1 MLLERDRKLFHL
13 FAVISIALSLLV
25 CIPLSLAKVTLFE
38 IILKYMVI
46 PCAIAVFT
54 FMGWAAKYRSYRPAA
69 KFTTIVTYVPLFTY
83 SVAIVFNTLVL
94 LVRQSQVYGTVKYN
108 VLLIGLA
115 AILVLMLALSQVYS
129 KFVVKFSKN
138 EALVA
143 DGIFAILALAYTI
156 GGASIAFEYRAF
168 GGFESKSV
176 FFIIIPVILGLAAAW
191 LHILL
196 INNANEKNA
205 EYVVK
210 DRQELYDLWEEN
222 CLTAKKIYE
231 AARENILESLLNY
244 NLDELGFEE
253 VDSIDEVIEEVEQT
267 EPVSAVNEE
276 LENKVK
282 ELELANEDLNNQ
294 NEKLENQNEE
304 LENQNKELNEQNK
317 ALKEQLDE
325 VLAVIATS
333 KDMIVDTLQKCA
345 DNDADLI
352 MDSLQHSL
360 DVIKSEREAV
370 AESRQKLEEEVAAK
384 KAEIQAKLDAH
395 AEQVALEAKL
405 KAEAEEKARLEAERR
420 AKEAEERAKEKKP
433 IEPDFVKVV
442 EFAVSVGKDRDD
454 IELSVNDK
462 QTMYKFLHDG
472 TAFITLQKTNNDYR
486 ISFLAKT
493 DEMRELLYQYNG
505 VISFDKV
512 VEFDKAKYSVQQ
524 LKAVYKGDETLAIEV
539 VENLLTNSL
548 AVLLEAEE
556 LEAQAIAKEQAAKER
571 AKLAEQALREK
582 ERALAKEEAKRQK
595 ELQKAEEQALKEKE
609 NSDEANPEEAA

>member
-25 CIPLSLAKVTLFE
+25 CIPYSLAKVTLFE
-38 IILKYMVI
+38 IIVKYMVI
-46 PCAIAVFT
+46 PCAIGVLT
-54 FMGWAAKYRSYRPAA
+54 FICWSGKYRSYRPAV
-69 KFTTIVTYVPLFTY
+69 KFTTIVTYTPLFSYTA
-83 SVAIVFNTLVL
+83 AILFNTLLL
-94 LVRQSQVYGTVKYN
+94 LVRNTSVYSQLKFN
-108 VLLIGLA
+108 LLVMGLA
-115 AILVLMLALSQVYS
+115 AVLVLVIALAHVYS
-129 KFVVKFSKN
+129 KFVIKFSKN

-143 DGIFAILALAYTI
+143 DGIFAVLALAYTI
-156 GGASIAFEYRAF
+156 GGASIAFDYRAI
-168 GGFESKSV
+168 GGLEFKSV
-176 FFIIIPVILGLAAAW
+176 LYILIPLILGAAAAW
-191 LHILL
+191 LHVLI
-196 INNANEKNA
+196 INNANEQKQ

-210 DRQELYDLWEEN
+210 SRQELYQLWEEN

-244 NLDELGFEE
+244 NLEDLGFEE
-253 VDSIDEVIEEVEQT
+253 VEAVEEPVEEV
-267 EPVSAVNEE
+267 AVAADPE
-276 LENKVK
+276 LENKVN
-282 ELELANEDLNNQ
+282 ELEAEKEVLVGQNN
-294 NEKLENQNEE
+294 
-304 LENQNKELNEQNK
+304 ELNEQNQSLEERINALEEQNK

-345 DNDADLI
+345 DNDTDLI

-370 AESRQKLEEEVAAK
+370 AESRQKLEAEIEAQ

-395 AEQVALEAKL
+395 AEKVALEEKA
-405 KAEAEEKARLEAERR
+405 KAEAEEKARLDAERR

-433 IEPDFVKVV
+433 IEPDFAKVV

-472 TAFITLQKTNNDYR
+472 TAFIALQKTNNDYR

-493 DEMRELLYQYNG
+493 EAMRELLYQYNG
-505 VISFDKV
+505 VVSFDKV
-512 VEFDKAKYSVQQ
+512 VEFEKAKYTVQQ
-524 LKAVYKGDETLAIEV
+524 LKAVYKGDESLSIEV
-539 VENLLTNSL
+539 VQEFLTNSI

-582 ERALAKEEAKRQK
+582 ERAVAKEEAKRQK
-595 ELQKAEEQALKEKE
+595 ELQKAQEEAEKEQA
-609 NSDEANPEEAA
+609 APEEAA

>member
-25 CIPLSLAKVTLFE
+25 CIPYSLAKVTLFE
-38 IILKYMVI
+38 IIVKYMVI
-46 PCAIAVFT
+46 PCAIGVLT
-54 FMGWAAKYRSYRPAA
+54 FICWSGKYRSYRPAV
-69 KFTTIVTYVPLFTY
+69 KFTTIVTYTPLFSYTA
-83 SVAIVFNTLVL
+83 AILFNTLLL
-94 LVRQSQVYGTVKYN
+94 LVRNTSVYSQLKFN
-108 VLLIGLA
+108 LLVMGLA
-115 AILVLMLALSQVYS
+115 AVLVLVIALAHVYS
-129 KFVVKFSKN
+129 KFVIKFSKN

-143 DGIFAILALAYTI
+143 DGIFAVLALAYTI
-156 GGASIAFEYRAF
+156 GGASIAFDYRAI
-168 GGFESKSV
+168 GGLEFKSV
-176 FFIIIPVILGLAAAW
+176 LYILIPLILGAAAAW
-191 LHILL
+191 LHVLI
-196 INNANEKNA
+196 INNANEQKQ

-210 DRQELYDLWEEN
+210 SRQELYQLWEEN

-244 NLDELGFEE
+244 NLEELGFEE
-253 VDSIDEVIEEVEQT
+253 VEAVEEPVEEV
-267 EPVSAVNEE
+267 AVAADPE
-276 LENKVK
+276 LENKVN
-282 ELELANEDLNNQ
+282 ELEAEKEALVGQNN
-294 NEKLENQNEE
+294 
-304 LENQNKELNEQNK
+304 ELNEQNQSLEERMNALEEQNK

-345 DNDADLI
+345 DNDTDLI

-370 AESRQKLEEEVAAK
+370 AESRQKLEAEIEAQ

-395 AEQVALEAKL
+395 AEKVALEEKA
-405 KAEAEEKARLEAERR
+405 KAEALEKARLDAERR

-433 IEPDFVKVV
+433 IEPDFAKVV

-472 TAFITLQKTNNDYR
+472 TAFIALQKTNNDYR

-493 DEMRELLYQYNG
+493 EAMRELLYQYNG
-505 VISFDKV
+505 IVSFDKV
-512 VEFDKAKYSVQQ
+512 VEFEKAKYTVQQ
-524 LKAVYKGDETLAIEV
+524 LKAVYKGDESLAIEV
-539 VENLLTNSL
+539 VQELLTNSL

-595 ELQKAEEQALKEKE
+595 ELQKAQEEAEKEQA
-609 NSDEANPEEAA
+609 APEEAA

>member
-25 CIPLSLAKVTLFE
+25 CIPYSLTKVTLFE
-38 IILKYMVI
+38 IIVKYMVI
-46 PCAIAVFT
+46 PCAIGVLT
-54 FMGWAAKYRSYRPAA
+54 FICWSGKYRSYRPAV
-69 KFTTIVTYVPLFTY
+69 KFTTVVTYTPLFSYTA
-83 SVAIVFNTLVL
+83 AILFNTLLL
-94 LVRQSQVYGTVKYN
+94 LVRNTSVYSQLKFN
-108 VLLIGLA
+108 LLVMGLA
-115 AILVLMLALSQVYS
+115 AVLVLVIALAHVYS
-129 KFVVKFSKN
+129 KFVIKFSKN

-143 DGIFAILALAYTI
+143 DGIFAVLALAYTI
-156 GGASIAFEYRAF
+156 GGASIAFDYRAI
-168 GGFESKSV
+168 GGLEFKSV
-176 FFIIIPVILGLAAAW
+176 LYILIPLILGAAAAW
-191 LHILL
+191 LHVLI
-196 INNANEKNA
+196 INNANEQKQ

-210 DRQELYDLWEEN
+210 SRQELYQLWEEN

-244 NLDELGFEE
+244 NLEELGFEE
-253 VDSIDEVIEEVEQT
+253 VEAVEEPVEEV
-267 EPVSAVNEE
+267 AVAADPE
-276 LENKVK
+276 LENKVN
-282 ELELANEDLNNQ
+282 ELEAEKEALVGQNN
-294 NEKLENQNEE
+294 
-304 LENQNKELNEQNK
+304 ELNEQNQSLEERINALEEQNK

-345 DNDADLI
+345 DNDTDLI

-370 AESRQKLEEEVAAK
+370 AESRQKLEAEIEAQ

-395 AEQVALEAKL
+395 AEKVALEEKA
-405 KAEAEEKARLEAERR
+405 KAEAEEKARLDAERR

-433 IEPDFVKVV
+433 IEPDFAKVV

-472 TAFITLQKTNNDYR
+472 TAFIALQKTNNDYR

-493 DEMRELLYQYNG
+493 EAMRELLYQYNG
-505 VISFDKV
+505 IVSFDKV
-512 VEFDKAKYSVQQ
+512 VEFEKAKYTVQQ
-524 LKAVYKGDETLAIEV
+524 LKAVYKGDESLSIEV
-539 VENLLTNSL
+539 VQELLTNSL

-595 ELQKAEEQALKEKE
+595 ELQKAQEEAEKEQA
-609 NSDEANPEEAA
+609 APEEAA

>member
-1 MLLERDRKLFHL
+1 MINKVEITNVNTSKL
-13 FAVISIALSLLV
+13 
-25 CIPLSLAKVTLFE
+25 P
-38 IILKYMVI
+38 
-46 PCAIAVFT
+46 
-54 FMGWAAKYRSYRPAA
+54 
-69 KFTTIVTYVPLFTY
+69 
-83 SVAIVFNTLVL
+83 VL
-94 LVRQSQVYGTVKYN
+94 T
-108 VLLIGLA
+108 
-115 AILVLMLALSQVYS
+115 
-129 KFVVKFSKN
+129 N
-138 EALVA
+138 EQ
-143 DGIFAILALAYTI
+143 
-156 GGASIAFEYRAF
+156 
-168 GGFESKSV
+168 KQ
-176 FFIIIPVILGLAAAW
+176 
-191 LHILL
+191 
-196 INNANEKNA
+196 

-210 DRQELYDLWEEN
+210 SRQELYQLWEEN

-244 NLDELGFEE
+244 NLEELGFEE
-253 VDSIDEVIEEVEQT
+253 VEAVEEPVEEV
-267 EPVSAVNEE
+267 AVAADPE
-276 LENKVK
+276 LENKVN
-282 ELELANEDLNNQ
+282 ELEAEKEVLVGQNN
-294 NEKLENQNEE
+294 
-304 LENQNKELNEQNK
+304 ELNEQNQSLEERINALEEQNK

-345 DNDADLI
+345 DNDTDLI

-370 AESRQKLEEEVAAK
+370 AESRQKLEAEIEAQ

-433 IEPDFVKVV
+433 IEPDFAKVV

-472 TAFITLQKTNNDYR
+472 TAFIALQKTNNDYR

-493 DEMRELLYQYNG
+493 EAMRELLYQYNG
-505 VISFDKV
+505 VVSFDKV
-512 VEFDKAKYSVQQ
+512 VEFEKAKYTVQQ
-524 LKAVYKGDETLAIEV
+524 LKAVYKGDESLSIEV
-539 VENLLTNSL
+539 VQEFLTNSI

-582 ERALAKEEAKRQK
+582 ERAVAKEEAKRQK
-595 ELQKAEEQALKEKE
+595 ELQKAQEEAEKEQA
-609 NSDEANPEEAA
+609 APEEAA

>member
-25 CIPLSLAKVTLFE
+25 CIPYSLAKVTLFE
-38 IILKYMVI
+38 IIVKYMVI
-46 PCAIAVFT
+46 PCAIGVFT
-54 FMGWAAKYRSYRPAA
+54 FICWSGKYRSYRPAV
-69 KFTTIVTYVPLFTY
+69 KFTTIVTYTPLFSYTA
-83 SVAIVFNTLVL
+83 AILFNTLLL
-94 LVRQSQVYGTVKYN
+94 LVRNTSVYSQLKYN
-108 VLLIGLA
+108 LLIMGLA
-115 AILVLMLALSQVYS
+115 AVLVLIIALAHIYS
-129 KFVVKFSKN
+129 KFVIKFSKN
-138 EALVA
+138 EALIA
-143 DGIFAILALAYTI
+143 DCIFAVLALAYTI
-156 GGASIAFEYRAF
+156 GGASIAFDYRAI
-168 GGFESKSV
+168 GGLEFKSV
-176 FFIIIPVILGLAAAW
+176 LYILIPLILGAAAAW
-191 LHILL
+191 LHVLI
-196 INNANEKNA
+196 INNANEQKQ

-210 DRQELYDLWEEN
+210 SRQELYQLWEEN

-244 NLDELGFEE
+244 NLEELGFEE
-253 VDSIDEVIEEVEQT
+253 VEAVEEPVEEVIVEKD
-267 EPVSAVNEE
+267 PE
-276 LENKVK
+276 LENKVN
-282 ELELANEDLNNQ
+282 ELEAEKEALVGQNN
-294 NEKLENQNEE
+294 
-304 LENQNKELNEQNK
+304 ELNEQNQSLEERINALEEQNK
-317 ALKEQLDE
+317 SLKEQLDE

-360 DVIKSEREAV
+360 DVIKSEREAI
-370 AESRQKLEEEVAAK
+370 AESRQKLVAEIEAQ

-395 AEQVALEAKL
+395 AEKVALEEKA
-405 KAEAEEKARLEAERR
+405 KAEAEEKARLDAERR

-433 IEPDFVKVV
+433 IEPDFAKVV

-454 IELSVNDK
+454 VELSVNDK

-472 TAFITLQKTNNDYR
+472 TAFIALQKTNNDYR

-493 DEMRELLYQYNG
+493 EAMRELLYQYNG

-512 VEFDKAKYSVQQ
+512 VEFEKAKYSVQQ
-524 LKAVYKGDETLAIEV
+524 LKAVYKGDESLAIEV
-539 VENLLTNSL
+539 VQELLTNSL

-595 ELQKAEEQALKEKE
+595 ELQKAQEEAEKQQA
-609 NSDEANPEEAA
+609 APEEAA

>member
-25 CIPLSLAKVTLFE
+25 CIPYSLAKVTLFE
-38 IILKYMVI
+38 IIVKYMVI
-46 PCAIAVFT
+46 PCVIGVLT
-54 FMGWAAKYRSYRPAA
+54 FICWSGKYRSYRPAV
-69 KFTTIVTYVPLFTY
+69 KFTTIVTYTPLFSYTA
-83 SVAIVFNTLVL
+83 AILFNTLLL
-94 LVRQSQVYGTVKYN
+94 LVRNTSVYSQLKFN
-108 VLLIGLA
+108 LLVMGLA
-115 AILVLMLALSQVYS
+115 AVLVLVIALAHVYS
-129 KFVVKFSKN
+129 KFVIKFSKN

-143 DGIFAILALAYTI
+143 DGIFAVLALAYTI
-156 GGASIAFEYRAF
+156 GGASIAFDYRAI
-168 GGFESKSV
+168 GGLEFKSV
-176 FFIIIPVILGLAAAW
+176 LYILIPLILGAAAAW
-191 LHILL
+191 LHVLI
-196 INNANEKNA
+196 INNANEQKQ

-210 DRQELYDLWEEN
+210 SRQELYQLWEEN

-244 NLDELGFEE
+244 NLEKLGFEE
-253 VDSIDEVIEEVEQT
+253 VEAVEEPVEEV
-267 EPVSAVNEE
+267 AVAADPE
-276 LENKVK
+276 LENKV
-282 ELELANEDLNNQ
+282 N
-294 NEKLENQNEE
+294 KLEAEKEALVGQN
-304 LENQNKELNEQNK
+304 NELNEQNQSLEERINALEEQNK

-370 AESRQKLEEEVAAK
+370 AESRQKLEAEIEAQ

-395 AEQVALEAKL
+395 AEKVALEEKA
-405 KAEAEEKARLEAERR
+405 KAEAEEKARLDAERR

-433 IEPDFVKVV
+433 IEPDFAKVV

-472 TAFITLQKTNNDYR
+472 TAFIALQKTNNDYR

-493 DEMRELLYQYNG
+493 EAMRELLYQYNG
-505 VISFDKV
+505 IVSFDKV
-512 VEFDKAKYSVQQ
+512 VEFEKAKYTVQQ
-524 LKAVYKGDETLAIEV
+524 LKAVYKGDESLSIEV
-539 VENLLTNSL
+539 VQELLTNSL

-595 ELQKAEEQALKEKE
+595 ELQKAQEEAEKEQA
-609 NSDEANPEEAA
+609 APEEAA

>member
-25 CIPLSLAKVTLFE
+25 CIPYSLAKVTLFE
-38 IILKYMVI
+38 IIVKYMVI
-46 PCAIAVFT
+46 PCAIGVLT
-54 FMGWAAKYRSYRPAA
+54 FICWSGKYRSYRPAV
-69 KFTTIVTYVPLFTY
+69 KFTTIVTYTPLFSYTA
-83 SVAIVFNTLVL
+83 AILFNTLLL
-94 LVRQSQVYGTVKYN
+94 LVRNTSVYSQLKFN
-108 VLLIGLA
+108 LLVMGLA
-115 AILVLMLALSQVYS
+115 AVLVLVIALAHVYS
-129 KFVVKFSKN
+129 KFVIKFSKN

-143 DGIFAILALAYTI
+143 DGIFAVLALAYTI
-156 GGASIAFEYRAF
+156 GGASIAFDYRAI
-168 GGFESKSV
+168 GGLEFKSV
-176 FFIIIPVILGLAAAW
+176 LYILIPLILGAAAAW
-191 LHILL
+191 LHVLI
-196 INNANEKNA
+196 INNANEQKQ

-210 DRQELYDLWEEN
+210 SRQELYQLWEEN

-244 NLDELGFEE
+244 NLEELGFEE
-253 VDSIDEVIEEVEQT
+253 VEAVEEPVEEV
-267 EPVSAVNEE
+267 AVAADPE
-276 LENKVK
+276 LENKVN
-282 ELELANEDLNNQ
+282 ELEAEKEALVGQNN
-294 NEKLENQNEE
+294 
-304 LENQNKELNEQNK
+304 ELNEQNQSLEERINALEEQNK

-345 DNDADLI
+345 DNDTDLI

-370 AESRQKLEEEVAAK
+370 AESRQKLEAEIEAQ

-395 AEQVALEAKL
+395 AEKVALEEKA
-405 KAEAEEKARLEAERR
+405 KAEAEEKARLDAERR

-433 IEPDFVKVV
+433 IEPDFAKVV

-472 TAFITLQKTNNDYR
+472 TAFIALQKTNNDYR

-493 DEMRELLYQYNG
+493 EEMRELLYQYNG
-505 VISFDKV
+505 IVSFDKV
-512 VEFDKAKYSVQQ
+512 VEFEKAKYTVQQ
-524 LKAVYKGDETLAIEV
+524 LKAVYKGDESLSIEV
-539 VENLLTNSL
+539 VQEFLTNSL

-595 ELQKAEEQALKEKE
+595 ELQKAQEEAEKEQA
-609 NSDEANPEEAA
+609 APEEAA

>member
-25 CIPLSLAKVTLFE
+25 CIPYSLAKVTLFE
-38 IILKYMVI
+38 IIVKYMVI
-46 PCAIAVFT
+46 PCAIGVLT
-54 FMGWAAKYRSYRPAA
+54 FICWSGKYRSYRPAV
-69 KFTTIVTYVPLFTY
+69 KFTTIVTYTPLFSYTA
-83 SVAIVFNTLVL
+83 AILFNTLLL
-94 LVRQSQVYGTVKYN
+94 LVRNTSVYSQLKFN
-108 VLLIGLA
+108 LLVMGLA
-115 AILVLMLALSQVYS
+115 AVLVLVIALAHVYS
-129 KFVVKFSKN
+129 KFVIKFSKN

-143 DGIFAILALAYTI
+143 DGIFAVLALAYTI
-156 GGASIAFEYRAF
+156 GGASIAFDYRAI
-168 GGFESKSV
+168 GGLEFKSV
-176 FFIIIPVILGLAAAW
+176 LYILIPLILGAAAAW
-191 LHILL
+191 LHVLI
-196 INNANEKNA
+196 INNANEQKQ

-210 DRQELYDLWEEN
+210 SRQELYQLWEEN

-244 NLDELGFEE
+244 NLEELGFEE
-253 VDSIDEVIEEVEQT
+253 VEAVEEPVEEV
-267 EPVSAVNEE
+267 AVAADPE
-276 LENKVK
+276 LENKVN
-282 ELELANEDLNNQ
+282 ELEAEKEALVGQNN
-294 NEKLENQNEE
+294 
-304 LENQNKELNEQNK
+304 ELNEQNQSLEERINALEEQNK

-345 DNDADLI
+345 DNDTDLI

-370 AESRQKLEEEVAAK
+370 AESRQKLEAEIEAQ

-395 AEQVALEAKL
+395 AEKVALEEKA
-405 KAEAEEKARLEAERR
+405 KAEAEEKARLDAERR

-433 IEPDFVKVV
+433 IEPDFAKVV

-472 TAFITLQKTNNDYR
+472 TAFIALQKTNNDYR

-493 DEMRELLYQYNG
+493 EAMRELLYQYNG
-505 VISFDKV
+505 IVSFDKV
-512 VEFDKAKYSVQQ
+512 VEFEKAKYTVQQ
-524 LKAVYKGDETLAIEV
+524 LKAIYKGDESLSIEV
-539 VENLLTNSL
+539 VQELLTNSL

-595 ELQKAEEQALKEKE
+595 ELQKAQEEAEKEQA
-609 NSDEANPEEAA
+609 APEEAA

>member
-25 CIPLSLAKVTLFE
+25 CIPYSLAKVTLFE
-38 IILKYMVI
+38 IIVKYMVI
-46 PCAIAVFT
+46 PCAIGVFT
-54 FMGWAAKYRSYRPAA
+54 FICWSGKYRSYRPAV
-69 KFTTIVTYVPLFTY
+69 KFTTIVTYTPLFSYTA
-83 SVAIVFNTLVL
+83 AILFNTLLL
-94 LVRQSQVYGTVKYN
+94 LVRNTSVYSQLKYN
-108 VLLIGLA
+108 LLIMGLA
-115 AILVLMLALSQVYS
+115 AVLVLIIALAHVYS
-129 KFVVKFSKN
+129 KFVIKFSKN
-138 EALVA
+138 ETLIA
-143 DGIFAILALAYTI
+143 DCIFAVLALAYTI
-156 GGASIAFEYRAF
+156 GGASIAFDYRAI
-168 GGFESKSV
+168 GGLEFKSV
-176 FFIIIPVILGLAAAW
+176 LYILIPLILGAAAAW
-191 LHILL
+191 LHVLI
-196 INNANEKNA
+196 INNANEQKQ

-210 DRQELYDLWEEN
+210 SRQELYQLWEEN

-244 NLDELGFEE
+244 NLEELGFEE
-253 VDSIDEVIEEVEQT
+253 VEAVEEPVEEVIVEKD
-267 EPVSAVNEE
+267 PE
-276 LENKVK
+276 LENKVN
-282 ELELANEDLNNQ
+282 ELEAEKEALVGQNN
-294 NEKLENQNEE
+294 
-304 LENQNKELNEQNK
+304 ELNEQNQSLEERINALEEQNK

-370 AESRQKLEEEVAAK
+370 AESRQKLVAEIEAQ

-395 AEQVALEAKL
+395 AEKVALEEKA
-405 KAEAEEKARLEAERR
+405 KAEALEKARLDAERR

-433 IEPDFVKVV
+433 IEPDFAKVV

-454 IELSVNDK
+454 VELSVNDK

-472 TAFITLQKTNNDYR
+472 TAFIALQKTNNDYR

-493 DEMRELLYQYNG
+493 EAMRELLYQYNG

-512 VEFDKAKYSVQQ
+512 VEFEKAKYSVQQ
-524 LKAVYKGDETLAIEV
+524 LKAVYKGDESLTIEV
-539 VENLLTNSL
+539 VQELLTNSL

-595 ELQKAEEQALKEKE
+595 ELQKAQEEAEKQQA
-609 NSDEANPEEAA
+609 APEEAA

>member
-25 CIPLSLAKVTLFE
+25 CIPYSLAKVTLFE
-38 IILKYMVI
+38 IIVKYMVI
-46 PCAIAVFT
+46 PCAIGVLT
-54 FMGWAAKYRSYRPAA
+54 FICWSGKYRSYRPAV
-69 KFTTIVTYVPLFTY
+69 KFTTIVTYTPLFSYTA
-83 SVAIVFNTLVL
+83 AILFNTLLL
-94 LVRQSQVYGTVKYN
+94 LVRNTSVYSQLKFN
-108 VLLIGLA
+108 LLVMGLA
-115 AILVLMLALSQVYS
+115 AVLVLVIALAHVYS
-129 KFVVKFSKN
+129 KFVIKFSKN

-143 DGIFAILALAYTI
+143 DAIFAVLALAYTI
-156 GGASIAFEYRAF
+156 GGASIAFDYRAI
-168 GGFESKSV
+168 GGLEFKSV
-176 FFIIIPVILGLAAAW
+176 LYILIPLILGAAAAW
-191 LHILL
+191 LHVLI
-196 INNANEKNA
+196 INNANEQKQ

-210 DRQELYDLWEEN
+210 SRQELYQLWEEN

-244 NLDELGFEE
+244 NLEELGFEE
-253 VDSIDEVIEEVEQT
+253 VEAVEEPVEEV
-267 EPVSAVNEE
+267 AVAADPE
-276 LENKVK
+276 LENKVN
-282 ELELANEDLNNQ
+282 ELEAEKEVLVGQNN
-294 NEKLENQNEE
+294 
-304 LENQNKELNEQNK
+304 ELNEQNQSLEERINALEEQNK

-345 DNDADLI
+345 DNDTDLI

-370 AESRQKLEEEVAAK
+370 AESRQKLEAEIEAQ

-395 AEQVALEAKL
+395 AEKVALEEKA
-405 KAEAEEKARLEAERR
+405 KAEAEEKARLDAERR
-420 AKEAEERAKEKKP
+420 AKEAEELAKEKKP
-433 IEPDFVKVV
+433 IEPDFAKVV

-472 TAFITLQKTNNDYR
+472 TAFIALQKTNNDYR

-493 DEMRELLYQYNG
+493 EAMRELLYQYNG
-505 VISFDKV
+505 VVSFDKV
-512 VEFDKAKYSVQQ
+512 VEFEKAKYTVQQ
-524 LKAVYKGDETLAIEV
+524 LKAVYKGDESLSIEV
-539 VENLLTNSL
+539 VQEFLTNSI

-582 ERALAKEEAKRQK
+582 ERAVAKEEAKRQK
-595 ELQKAEEQALKEKE
+595 ELQKAQEEAEKEQA
-609 NSDEANPEEAA
+609 APEEAA

>member
-25 CIPLSLAKVTLFE
+25 CIPYSLAKVTLFE
-38 IILKYMVI
+38 IIVKYMVI
-46 PCAIAVFT
+46 PCAIGVLT
-54 FMGWAAKYRSYRPAA
+54 FICWSGKYRSYRPAV
-69 KFTTIVTYVPLFTY
+69 KFTTIVTYTPLFSYTA
-83 SVAIVFNTLVL
+83 AILFNTLLL
-94 LVRQSQVYGTVKYN
+94 LVRNTSVYSQLKFN
-108 VLLIGLA
+108 LLVMGLA
-115 AILVLMLALSQVYS
+115 AVLVLVIALAHVYS
-129 KFVVKFSKN
+129 KFVIKFSKN

-143 DGIFAILALAYTI
+143 DAIFAVLALVYTI
-156 GGASIAFEYRAF
+156 GGASIAFDYRAI
-168 GGFESKSV
+168 GGLEFKSV
-176 FFIIIPVILGLAAAW
+176 LYILIPLILGAAAAW
-191 LHILL
+191 LHVLI
-196 INNANEKNA
+196 INNANEQKQ

-210 DRQELYDLWEEN
+210 SRQELYQLWEEN

-244 NLDELGFEE
+244 NLEELGFEE
-253 VDSIDEVIEEVEQT
+253 VEAVEEPVEEV
-267 EPVSAVNEE
+267 AVAADPE
-276 LENKVK
+276 LENKVN
-282 ELELANEDLNNQ
+282 ELEAEKEVLVGQNN
-294 NEKLENQNEE
+294 
-304 LENQNKELNEQNK
+304 ELNEQNQSLEERINALEEQNK

-345 DNDADLI
+345 DNDTDLI

-370 AESRQKLEEEVAAK
+370 AESRQKLEAEIEAQ

-395 AEQVALEAKL
+395 AEKVALEEKA
-405 KAEAEEKARLEAERR
+405 KAEALEKARLDAERR

-433 IEPDFVKVV
+433 IEPDFAKVV

-472 TAFITLQKTNNDYR
+472 TAFIALQKTNNDYR

-493 DEMRELLYQYNG
+493 EAMRELLYQYNG
-505 VISFDKV
+505 VVSFDKV
-512 VEFDKAKYSVQQ
+512 VEFEKAKYTVQQ
-524 LKAVYKGDETLAIEV
+524 LKAVYKGDESLSIEV
-539 VENLLTNSL
+539 VQEFLTNSI

-582 ERALAKEEAKRQK
+582 ERAVAKEEAKRQK
-595 ELQKAEEQALKEKE
+595 ELQKAQEEAEKEQA
-609 NSDEANPEEAA
+609 APEEAA

>member
-25 CIPLSLAKVTLFE
+25 CIPYSLAKVTLFE
-38 IILKYMVI
+38 IIVKYMVI
-46 PCAIAVFT
+46 PCAIGVLT
-54 FMGWAAKYRSYRPAA
+54 FICWSGKYRSYRPAV
-69 KFTTIVTYVPLFTY
+69 KFTTIVTYTPLFSYTA
-83 SVAIVFNTLVL
+83 AILFNTLLL
-94 LVRQSQVYGTVKYN
+94 LVRNTSVYSQLKFN
-108 VLLIGLA
+108 LLVMGLA
-115 AILVLMLALSQVYS
+115 AVLVLVIALAHVYS
-129 KFVVKFSKN
+129 KFVIKFSKN

-143 DGIFAILALAYTI
+143 DAIFAVLALAYTI
-156 GGASIAFEYRAF
+156 GGASIAFDYRAI
-168 GGFESKSV
+168 GGLEFKSV
-176 FFIIIPVILGLAAAW
+176 LYILIPLILGAAAAW
-191 LHILL
+191 LHVLI
-196 INNANEKNA
+196 INNANEQKQ

-210 DRQELYDLWEEN
+210 SRQELYQLWEEN

-244 NLDELGFEE
+244 NLEELGFEE
-253 VDSIDEVIEEVEQT
+253 VEAVEEPVEEV
-267 EPVSAVNEE
+267 AVAADPE
-276 LENKVK
+276 LENKVN
-282 ELELANEDLNNQ
+282 ELEAEKEVLVGQNN
-294 NEKLENQNEE
+294 
-304 LENQNKELNEQNK
+304 ELNEQNQSLEERINALEEQNK

-345 DNDADLI
+345 DNDTDLI

-370 AESRQKLEEEVAAK
+370 AESRQKLEAEIEAQ

-395 AEQVALEAKL
+395 AEKVALEEKA
-405 KAEAEEKARLEAERR
+405 KAEAEEIARLDAERR

-433 IEPDFVKVV
+433 IEPDFAKVV

-472 TAFITLQKTNNDYR
+472 IAFIALQKTNNDYR

-493 DEMRELLYQYNG
+493 EAMRELLYQYNG
-505 VISFDKV
+505 VVSFDKV
-512 VEFDKAKYSVQQ
+512 VEFEKAKYTVQQ
-524 LKAVYKGDETLAIEV
+524 LKAVYKGDESLSIEV
-539 VENLLTNSL
+539 VQEFLTNSL

-595 ELQKAEEQALKEKE
+595 ELQKAQEEAEKEQA
-609 NSDEANPEEAA
+609 APEEAA

>member
-25 CIPLSLAKVTLFE
+25 CIPYSLAKVTLFE
-38 IILKYMVI
+38 IIVKYMVI
-46 PCAIAVFT
+46 PCAIGVLT
-54 FMGWAAKYRSYRPAA
+54 FICWSGKYRSYRPAV
-69 KFTTIVTYVPLFTY
+69 KFTTIVTYTPLFSYTA
-83 SVAIVFNTLVL
+83 AILFNTLLL
-94 LVRQSQVYGTVKYN
+94 LVRNTSVYSQLKFN
-108 VLLIGLA
+108 LLVMGLA
-115 AILVLMLALSQVYS
+115 AVLVLVIALAHVYS
-129 KFVVKFSKN
+129 KFVIKFSKN

-143 DGIFAILALAYTI
+143 DGIFAVLALAYTI
-156 GGASIAFEYRAF
+156 GGASIAFDYRAI
-168 GGFESKSV
+168 GGLEFKSV
-176 FFIIIPVILGLAAAW
+176 LYILIPLILGAAAAW
-191 LHILL
+191 LHVLI
-196 INNANEKNA
+196 INNANEQKQ

-210 DRQELYDLWEEN
+210 SRQELYQLWEEN

-244 NLDELGFEE
+244 NLEELGFEE
-253 VDSIDEVIEEVEQT
+253 VEAVEEPVEEV
-267 EPVSAVNEE
+267 AVAADPE
-276 LENKVK
+276 LENKVN
-282 ELELANEDLNNQ
+282 ELEAEKEVLVGQNN
-294 NEKLENQNEE
+294 
-304 LENQNKELNEQNK
+304 ELNEQNQSLEERINALEEQNK

-345 DNDADLI
+345 DNDTDLI

-370 AESRQKLEEEVAAK
+370 AESRQKLEAEIEAQ

-395 AEQVALEAKL
+395 AEKVALEEKA
-405 KAEAEEKARLEAERR
+405 KAEAEEKARLDAERR

-433 IEPDFVKVV
+433 IEPDFAKVV

-472 TAFITLQKTNNDYR
+472 TAFIALQKTNNDYR

-493 DEMRELLYQYNG
+493 EAMRELLYQYNG
-505 VISFDKV
+505 VVSFDKV
-512 VEFDKAKYSVQQ
+512 VEFEKAKYTVQQ
-524 LKAVYKGDETLAIEV
+524 LKAVYKGDESLSIEV
-539 VENLLTNSL
+539 VQEFLTNSI

-582 ERALAKEEAKRQK
+582 ERAVAKEEAKRQK
-595 ELQKAEEQALKEKE
+595 ELQKAQEEAEKEQA
-609 NSDEANPEEAA
+609 APEEAA

>member
-25 CIPLSLAKVTLFE
+25 CIPYSLAKVTLFE
-38 IILKYMVI
+38 IIVKYMVI
-46 PCAIAVFT
+46 PCAIGVLT
-54 FMGWAAKYRSYRPAA
+54 FICWSGKYRSYRPAV
-69 KFTTIVTYVPLFTY
+69 KFTTIVTYTPLFSYTA
-83 SVAIVFNTLVL
+83 AILFNTLLL
-94 LVRQSQVYGTVKYN
+94 LVRNTSVYSQLKFN
-108 VLLIGLA
+108 LLVMGLA
-115 AILVLMLALSQVYS
+115 AVLVLVIALAHVYS
-129 KFVVKFSKN
+129 KFVIKFSKN

-143 DGIFAILALAYTI
+143 DAIFAVLALAYTI
-156 GGASIAFEYRAF
+156 GGASIAFDYRAI
-168 GGFESKSV
+168 GGLEFKSV
-176 FFIIIPVILGLAAAW
+176 LYILIPLILGAAAAW
-191 LHILL
+191 LHVLI
-196 INNANEKNA
+196 INNANEQKQ

-210 DRQELYDLWEEN
+210 SRQELYQLWEEN

-244 NLDELGFEE
+244 NLEELGFEE
-253 VDSIDEVIEEVEQT
+253 VEAVEEPVEEV
-267 EPVSAVNEE
+267 AVAADPE
-276 LENKVK
+276 LENKVN
-282 ELELANEDLNNQ
+282 ELEAEKEVLVGQNN
-294 NEKLENQNEE
+294 
-304 LENQNKELNEQNK
+304 ELNEQNQSLEERINALEEQNK

-345 DNDADLI
+345 DNDTDLI

-370 AESRQKLEEEVAAK
+370 AESRQKLEAEIEAQ

-395 AEQVALEAKL
+395 AEKVALEEKA
-405 KAEAEEKARLEAERR
+405 KAEAEEKARLDAERR

-433 IEPDFVKVV
+433 IEPDFAKVV

-472 TAFITLQKTNNDYR
+472 IAFIALQKTNNDYR

-493 DEMRELLYQYNG
+493 EAMRELLYQYNG
-505 VISFDKV
+505 VVSFDKV
-512 VEFDKAKYSVQQ
+512 VEFEKAKYTVQQ
-524 LKAVYKGDETLAIEV
+524 LKAVYKGDESLSIEV
-539 VENLLTNSL
+539 VQEFLTNSL

-595 ELQKAEEQALKEKE
+595 ELQKAQEEAEKEQA
-609 NSDEANPEEAA
+609 APEEAA

>member
-25 CIPLSLAKVTLFE
+25 CIPYSLAKVTLFE
-38 IILKYMVI
+38 IIVKYMVI
-46 PCAIAVFT
+46 PCAIGVLT
-54 FMGWAAKYRSYRPAA
+54 FICWSGKYRSYRPAV
-69 KFTTIVTYVPLFTY
+69 KFTTIVTYTPLFSYTA
-83 SVAIVFNTLVL
+83 AILFNTLLL
-94 LVRQSQVYGTVKYN
+94 LVRNTSVYSQLKFN
-108 VLLIGLA
+108 LLVMGLA
-115 AILVLMLALSQVYS
+115 AVLVLVIALAHVYS
-129 KFVVKFSKN
+129 KFVIKFSKN

-143 DGIFAILALAYTI
+143 DAIFAVLALAYTI
-156 GGASIAFEYRAF
+156 GGASIAFDYRAI
-168 GGFESKSV
+168 GGLEFKSV
-176 FFIIIPVILGLAAAW
+176 LYILIPLILGAAAAW
-191 LHILL
+191 LHVLI
-196 INNANEKNA
+196 INNANEQKQ

-210 DRQELYDLWEEN
+210 SRQELYQLWEEN

-244 NLDELGFEE
+244 NLEELGFEE
-253 VDSIDEVIEEVEQT
+253 VEAVEEPVEEV
-267 EPVSAVNEE
+267 AVAADPE
-276 LENKVK
+276 LENKVN
-282 ELELANEDLNNQ
+282 ELEAEKEVLVGQNN
-294 NEKLENQNEE
+294 
-304 LENQNKELNEQNK
+304 ELNEQNQSLEERINALEEQNK

-345 DNDADLI
+345 DNDTDLI

-370 AESRQKLEEEVAAK
+370 AESRQKLEAEIEAQ

-395 AEQVALEAKL
+395 AEKVALEEKA
-405 KAEAEEKARLEAERR
+405 KAEALEKARLDAERR

-433 IEPDFVKVV
+433 IEPDFAKVV

-472 TAFITLQKTNNDYR
+472 IAFIALQKTNNDYR

-493 DEMRELLYQYNG
+493 EAMRELLYQYNG
-505 VISFDKV
+505 VVSFDKV
-512 VEFDKAKYSVQQ
+512 VEFEKAKYTVQQ
-524 LKAVYKGDETLAIEV
+524 LKAVYKGDESLSIEV
-539 VENLLTNSL
+539 VQEFLTNSL

-595 ELQKAEEQALKEKE
+595 ELQKAQEEAEKEQA
-609 NSDEANPEEAA
+609 APEEAA

>member
-25 CIPLSLAKVTLFE
+25 CIPYSLAKVTLFE
-38 IILKYMVI
+38 IIVKYMVI
-46 PCAIAVFT
+46 PCVIGVFT
-54 FMGWAAKYRSYRPAA
+54 FICWSGKYRSYRPAV
-69 KFTTIVTYVPLFTY
+69 KFTTIVTYTPLFSY
-83 SVAIVFNTLVL
+83 IAAILFNTLLL
-94 LVRQSQVYGTVKYN
+94 LVRNTSVYSQLKFN
-108 VLLIGLA
+108 LLVMGLA
-115 AILVLMLALSQVYS
+115 AVLVLVIALAHVYS
-129 KFVVKFSKN
+129 KFVIKFSKN

-143 DGIFAILALAYTI
+143 DAIFAVLALAYTI
-156 GGASIAFEYRAF
+156 GGASIAFDYRAI
-168 GGFESKSV
+168 GGLEFKSV
-176 FFIIIPVILGLAAAW
+176 LYILIPLILGAAAAW
-191 LHILL
+191 LHVLI
-196 INNANEKNA
+196 INNANEQKQ

-210 DRQELYDLWEEN
+210 SRQELYQLWEEN

-244 NLDELGFEE
+244 NLEELGFEE
-253 VDSIDEVIEEVEQT
+253 VEAVEEPVEEV
-267 EPVSAVNEE
+267 AVAADPE
-276 LENKVK
+276 LENKVN
-282 ELELANEDLNNQ
+282 ELEAEKEALVGQNN
-294 NEKLENQNEE
+294 
-304 LENQNKELNEQNK
+304 ELNEQNQSLEERVNALEEQNK

-345 DNDADLI
+345 DNDTDLI

-370 AESRQKLEEEVAAK
+370 AESRQKLEAEIEAQ

-395 AEQVALEAKL
+395 AEKVALEEKA
-405 KAEAEEKARLEAERR
+405 KAEALEKARLDAERR

-433 IEPDFVKVV
+433 IEPDFAKVV

-472 TAFITLQKTNNDYR
+472 TAFIALQKTNNDYR

-493 DEMRELLYQYNG
+493 EAMRELLYQYNG
-505 VISFDKV
+505 IVSFDKV
-512 VEFDKAKYSVQQ
+512 VEFEKAKYTVQQ
-524 LKAVYKGDETLAIEV
+524 LKAVYKGDESLSIEV
-539 VENLLTNSL
+539 VQELLTNSL

-595 ELQKAEEQALKEKE
+595 ELQKAQEEAEKE
-609 NSDEANPEEAA
+609 ETAPEEAA

>member
-25 CIPLSLAKVTLFE
+25 CIPYSLAKVTLFE
-38 IILKYMVI
+38 IIVKYMVI
-46 PCAIAVFT
+46 PCAIGVLT
-54 FMGWAAKYRSYRPAA
+54 FICWSGKYRSYRPAV
-69 KFTTIVTYVPLFTY
+69 KFTTIVTYTPLFSYTA
-83 SVAIVFNTLVL
+83 AILFNTLLL
-94 LVRQSQVYGTVKYN
+94 LVRNTSVYSQLKFN
-108 VLLIGLA
+108 LLVMGLA
-115 AILVLMLALSQVYS
+115 AVLVLVIALAHVYS
-129 KFVVKFSKN
+129 KFVIKFSKN

-143 DGIFAILALAYTI
+143 DAIFAVLALAYTI
-156 GGASIAFEYRAF
+156 GGASIAFDYRAI
-168 GGFESKSV
+168 GGLEFKSV
-176 FFIIIPVILGLAAAW
+176 LYILIPLILGAAAAW
-191 LHILL
+191 LHVLI
-196 INNANEKNA
+196 INNANEQKQ

-210 DRQELYDLWEEN
+210 SRQELYQLWEEN

-244 NLDELGFEE
+244 NLEELGFEE
-253 VDSIDEVIEEVEQT
+253 VEAVEEPVEEV
-267 EPVSAVNEE
+267 AVAADPE
-276 LENKVK
+276 LENKVN
-282 ELELANEDLNNQ
+282 ELEAEKEVLVGQNN
-294 NEKLENQNEE
+294 
-304 LENQNKELNEQNK
+304 ELNEQNQSLEERINALEEQNK

-345 DNDADLI
+345 DNDTDLI

-370 AESRQKLEEEVAAK
+370 AESRQKLEAEIEAQ

-395 AEQVALEAKL
+395 AEKVALEEKA
-405 KAEAEEKARLEAERR
+405 KAEAEEKARLDAERR

-433 IEPDFVKVV
+433 IEPDFAKVV

-472 TAFITLQKTNNDYR
+472 TAFIALQKTNNDYR

-493 DEMRELLYQYNG
+493 EAMRELLYQYNG
-505 VISFDKV
+505 VVSFDKV
-512 VEFDKAKYSVQQ
+512 VEFEKAKYTVQQ
-524 LKAVYKGDETLAIEV
+524 LKAVYKGDESLSIEV
-539 VENLLTNSL
+539 VQEFLTNSF
-548 AVLLEAEE
+548 AVLLEAED

-582 ERALAKEEAKRQK
+582 ERAVAKEEAKRQK
-595 ELQKAEEQALKEKE
+595 ELQKAQEEAEKEQA
-609 NSDEANPEEAA
+609 APEEAA

>member
-25 CIPLSLAKVTLFE
+25 CIPYSLAKVTLFE
-38 IILKYMVI
+38 IIVKYMVI
-46 PCAIAVFT
+46 PCAIGVFT
-54 FMGWAAKYRSYRPAA
+54 FICWSGKYRSYRPAV
-69 KFTTIVTYVPLFTY
+69 KFTTIVTYTPLFSYTA
-83 SVAIVFNTLVL
+83 AILFNTLLL
-94 LVRQSQVYGTVKYN
+94 LVRNTSVYSQLKYN
-108 VLLIGLA
+108 LLIMGLA
-115 AILVLMLALSQVYS
+115 AVLVLIIALAHVYS
-129 KFVVKFSKN
+129 KFVIKFSKN
-138 EALVA
+138 EALIA
-143 DGIFAILALAYTI
+143 DCIFAVLALAYTI
-156 GGASIAFEYRAF
+156 GGASIAFDYRAI
-168 GGFESKSV
+168 GGLEFKSV
-176 FFIIIPVILGLAAAW
+176 LYILIPLILGAAAAW
-191 LHILL
+191 LHVLI
-196 INNANEKNA
+196 INNASEQKQ

-210 DRQELYDLWEEN
+210 SRQELYQLWEEN

-244 NLDELGFEE
+244 NLEELGFEE
-253 VDSIDEVIEEVEQT
+253 VEAVEEPVEEVIVEKD
-267 EPVSAVNEE
+267 PE
-276 LENKVK
+276 LENKVN
-282 ELELANEDLNNQ
+282 ELEAEKEALVGQNN
-294 NEKLENQNEE
+294 
-304 LENQNKELNEQNK
+304 ELNEQNQSLEERINALEEQNK

-370 AESRQKLEEEVAAK
+370 AESRQKLVAEIEAQ

-395 AEQVALEAKL
+395 AEKVALEEKA
-405 KAEAEEKARLEAERR
+405 KAEALEKARLDAERR

-433 IEPDFVKVV
+433 IEPDFAKVV

-454 IELSVNDK
+454 VELSVNDK

-472 TAFITLQKTNNDYR
+472 TAFIALQKTNNDYR

-493 DEMRELLYQYNG
+493 EAMRELLYQYNG

-512 VEFDKAKYSVQQ
+512 VEFEKAKYSVQQ
-524 LKAVYKGDETLAIEV
+524 LKAVYKGDESLAIEV
-539 VENLLTNSL
+539 VQELLTNSL
-548 AVLLEAEE
+548 VVLLEAEE

-595 ELQKAEEQALKEKE
+595 ELQKAQEEAEKLQA
-609 NSDEANPEEAA
+609 APEEAA

>member
-25 CIPLSLAKVTLFE
+25 CIPYSLAKVTLFE
-38 IILKYMVI
+38 IIVKYMVI
-46 PCAIAVFT
+46 PCAIGVLT
-54 FMGWAAKYRSYRPAA
+54 FICWSGKYRSYRPAV
-69 KFTTIVTYVPLFTY
+69 KFTTIVTYTPLFSYTA
-83 SVAIVFNTLVL
+83 AILFNTLLL
-94 LVRQSQVYGTVKYN
+94 LVRNTSVYSQLKFN
-108 VLLIGLA
+108 LLVMGLA
-115 AILVLMLALSQVYS
+115 AVLVLVIALAHVYS
-129 KFVVKFSKN
+129 KFVIKFSKN

-143 DGIFAILALAYTI
+143 DGIFAVLALAYTI
-156 GGASIAFEYRAF
+156 GGASIAFDYRAI
-168 GGFESKSV
+168 GGLEFKSV
-176 FFIIIPVILGLAAAW
+176 LYILIPLILGAAAAW
-191 LHILL
+191 LHVLI
-196 INNANEKNA
+196 INNANEQKQ

-210 DRQELYDLWEEN
+210 SRQELYQLWEEN

-244 NLDELGFEE
+244 NLEELGFEE
-253 VDSIDEVIEEVEQT
+253 VEAVEEPVEEV
-267 EPVSAVNEE
+267 AVAADPE
-276 LENKVK
+276 LENKVN
-282 ELELANEDLNNQ
+282 ELEAEKEALVGQNN
-294 NEKLENQNEE
+294 
-304 LENQNKELNEQNK
+304 ELNEQNQSLEERINALEEQNK

-345 DNDADLI
+345 DNDTDLI

-370 AESRQKLEEEVAAK
+370 AESRQKLEAEIEAQ

-395 AEQVALEAKL
+395 AEKVALEEKA
-405 KAEAEEKARLEAERR
+405 KAEAEEKARLDAERR

-433 IEPDFVKVV
+433 IEPDFAKVV

-472 TAFITLQKTNNDYR
+472 TAFIALQKTNNDYR

-493 DEMRELLYQYNG
+493 EAMRELLYQYNG
-505 VISFDKV
+505 IVSFDKV
-512 VEFDKAKYSVQQ
+512 VEFEKAKYTVQQ
-524 LKAVYKGDETLAIEV
+524 LKAVYKGDESLSIEV
-539 VENLLTNSL
+539 VQELLTNSL

-595 ELQKAEEQALKEKE
+595 ELQKAQEEAEKEQA
-609 NSDEANPEEAA
+609 APEEAA

>member
-25 CIPLSLAKVTLFE
+25 CIPYSLAKVTLFE
-38 IILKYMVI
+38 IIVKYMAI
-46 PCAIAVFT
+46 PCAIGVFT
-54 FMGWAAKYRSYRPAA
+54 FICWSGKYRSYRPAV
-69 KFTTIVTYVPLFTY
+69 KFTTIVTYTPLFSYTA
-83 SVAIVFNTLVL
+83 AILFNTLLL
-94 LVRQSQVYGTVKYN
+94 LVRNTSVYSQLKYN
-108 VLLIGLA
+108 LLIMGLA
-115 AILVLMLALSQVYS
+115 AVLVLIIALAHVYS
-129 KFVVKFSKN
+129 KFVIKFSKN
-138 EALVA
+138 EALIA
-143 DGIFAILALAYTI
+143 DCIFVVLALAYTI
-156 GGASIAFEYRAF
+156 GGASIAFDYRAI
-168 GGFESKSV
+168 GGLEFKSV
-176 FFIIIPVILGLAAAW
+176 LYILIPLILGAAAAW
-191 LHILL
+191 LHVLI
-196 INNANEKNA
+196 INNANEQKQ

-210 DRQELYDLWEEN
+210 SRQELYQLWEEN

-244 NLDELGFEE
+244 NLEELGFEE
-253 VDSIDEVIEEVEQT
+253 VEAVEEPVEEVIVEKD
-267 EPVSAVNEE
+267 PE
-276 LENKVK
+276 LENKVN
-282 ELELANEDLNNQ
+282 ELEAEKEALVGQNN
-294 NEKLENQNEE
+294 
-304 LENQNKELNEQNK
+304 ELNEQNQSLEERINALEEQNK

-360 DVIKSEREAV
+360 DVIKSEREAI
-370 AESRQKLEEEVAAK
+370 AESRQKLVAEIETQ

-395 AEQVALEAKL
+395 AEKVALEEKA
-405 KAEAEEKARLEAERR
+405 KAEALEKARLDAERR

-433 IEPDFVKVV
+433 IEPDFAKVV

-454 IELSVNDK
+454 VELSVNDK

-472 TAFITLQKTNNDYR
+472 TAFIALQKTNNDYR

-493 DEMRELLYQYNG
+493 EAMRELLYQYNG

-512 VEFDKAKYSVQQ
+512 VEFEKAKYSVQQ
-524 LKAVYKGDETLAIEV
+524 LKAVYKGDESLAIEV
-539 VENLLTNSL
+539 VQELLTNSL

-595 ELQKAEEQALKEKE
+595 ELQKAQEEAEKQQA
-609 NSDEANPEEAA
+609 APEEAA